1 MASNYG
7 VPVVIDQEGVVLDV
21 ESTAVSTT
29 GGGTSIDKMSPMET
43 MKEVFFEIRDG
54 INYMVDIMAEG
65 LELEKER
72 FRKEGLA
79 GQNKAIVSGNTDP
92 EPKVKP
98 SGGDGDILSALK
110 EALSGIGGAGMGLLG
125 IAGLIAAYFVFNALS
140 DSLAKLL
147 APILEFL
154 GETLIPNL
162 KELNE
167 IITSHPGGY
176 WALLGA
182 TGLVFTLGEVFGIKG
197 SLNKLFTSISKFART
212 AFIDDIDFRT
222 NIGKTWAG
230 KISRA
235 IYGTK
240 SGKGGLIPGL
250 NRFFTGLGNSI
261 RTTWYPDDALKVIKG
276 LMPQWARSI
285 NSGLFGTK
293 AGPPGSGQL
302 AKAGIIGRVG
312 QIFASIGAAIKGI
325 FTAGPVGKA
334 LGTIKRI
341 TTRFGRVMA
350 RIGRIVTNTLGFI
363 SKISGLSAFLKLG
376 LAFVKT
382 IPVIGQIVMIVQ
394 GIFGYIAGFV
404 KGFKTEGI
412 VGAILGGIMGAYDA
426 VVGSFLNL
434 IFDIVGWV
442 LKKFGLE
449 SLGEWFQKADFTI
462 GKFFGAFMSF
472 FNMIAKLG
480 VALAKGAFAAVKAI
494 GLGGESPK
502 EAFTRKFSSVMNEK
516 SDSADEIQAKFEGA
530 KVFSSSSGAND
541 EAAANLQ
548 LNKVDTGKALENVT
562 MENMYDNEAIKKQMQ
577 TGISMPVTSMTGG
590 ATNVSNNSTT
600 TTGFSSTHSD
610 DIAKTL
616 TEIYSE

>member
-21 ESTAVSTT
+21 QSTAVSTT
-29 GGGTSIDKMSPMET
+29 GGSTSIDKMSPMET

-125 IAGLIAAYFVFNALS
+125 IAGLISAYLLFNALS

-182 TGLVFTLGEVFGIKG
+182 TGLIFTLDEVFGIKG

-222 NIGKTWAG
+222 KIGKTWAG

-240 SGKGGLIPGL
+240 GGRGGLIPGL
-250 NRFFTGLGNSI
+250 NKFFTGLGNSI
-261 RTTWYPDDALKVIKG
+261 RSSFSSSAALKTIKG
-276 LMPQWARSI
+276 LTPQWAKSI
-285 NSGLFGTK
+285 NSGLFGVK
-293 AGPPGSGQL
+293 AGPPGSGAV
-302 AKAGIIGRVG
+302 AKAGLIGRVG
-312 QIFASIGAAIKGI
+312 QIFTALGGAIKGI
-325 FTAGPVGKA
+325 FTAGPVSKA
-334 LGTIKRI
+334 LTSISKI
-341 TTRFGRVMA
+341 TAAFGRVMA
-350 RIGRIVTNTLGFI
+350 RVAKTVTKTLGFV

-376 LAFVKT
+376 LAFAKA
-382 IPVIGQIVMIVQ
+382 IPIVGQIIMVVQ
-394 GIFGYIAGFV
+394 GLFGFV
-404 KGFKTEGI
+404 TGAIKGFKTEGI
-412 VGAILGGIMGAYDA
+412 FGLIIGGLIGLFDGLI
-426 VVGSFLNL
+426 GSFLNL
-434 IFDIVGWV
+434 IFDIVGWI

-449 SLGEWFQKADFTI
+449 GL
-462 GKFFGAFMSF
+462 GKFFSDMDFTLGRFFGAIMGF
-472 FNMIAKLG
+472 FKLIGKIGKAIAKASLSAIG
-480 VALAKGAFAAVKAI
+480 AI

-502 EAFTRKFSSVMNEK
+502 EAFMRKFTSVMSEK
-516 SDSADEIQAKFEGA
+516 SASSEEMQARYDAPSIADTATDN
-530 KVFSSSSGAND
+530 SGASD
-541 EAAANLQ
+541 ELKLKQAE
-548 LNKVDTGKALENVT
+548 LNKKGSTLNEL
-562 MENMYDNEAIKKQMQ
+562 NMDNIYDKSAAEMPDMNFNQFAQ
-577 TGISMPVTSMTGG
+577 TGAT
-590 ATNVSNNSTT
+590 TNVSNNSTT

>member
-29 GGGTSIDKMSPMET
+29 GGSTSIDKMSPMET

-125 IAGLIAAYFVFNALS
+125 IAGLISAYLLFNALS

-182 TGLVFTLGEVFGIKG
+182 TGLIFTLDEVFGIKG

-222 NIGKTWAG
+222 KIGKTWAG

-240 SGKGGLIPGL
+240 GGRGGLIPGL
-250 NRFFTGLGNSI
+250 NKFFTGLGNSI
-261 RTTWYPDDALKVIKG
+261 RSSFSSSAALKTIKG
-276 LMPQWARSI
+276 LTPQWAKSI
-285 NSGLFGTK
+285 NSGLFGVK
-293 AGPPGSGQL
+293 AGPPGSGAV
-302 AKAGIIGRVG
+302 AKAGLIGRVG
-312 QIFASIGAAIKGI
+312 QIFTALGGAIKGI
-325 FTAGPVGKA
+325 FTAGPVSKA
-334 LGTIKRI
+334 LTSISKI
-341 TTRFGRVMA
+341 TAAFGRVMA
-350 RIGRIVTNTLGFI
+350 RVAKTVTKTLGFV

-376 LAFVKT
+376 LAFAKA
-382 IPVIGQIVMIVQ
+382 IPIVGQIIMVVQ
-394 GIFGYIAGFV
+394 GLFGFV
-404 KGFKTEGI
+404 TGAIKGFKTEGI
-412 VGAILGGIMGAYDA
+412 FGLIIGGLIGLFDGLI
-426 VVGSFLNL
+426 GSFLNL
-434 IFDIVGWV
+434 IFDIVGWI

-449 SLGEWFQKADFTI
+449 GL
-462 GKFFGAFMSF
+462 GKFFSDMDFTLGRFFGAIMGF
-472 FNMIAKLG
+472 FKLIGKIGKAIAKASLSAIG
-480 VALAKGAFAAVKAI
+480 AI

-502 EAFTRKFSSVMNEK
+502 EAFMRKFTSVMSEK
-516 SDSADEIQAKFEGA
+516 SASSEEMQARYDAPSIADTATDN
-530 KVFSSSSGAND
+530 SGASD
-541 EAAANLQ
+541 ELKLKQAE
-548 LNKVDTGKALENVT
+548 LNKKGSTLNEL
-562 MENMYDNEAIKKQMQ
+562 NMDNIYDKSAAEMPDMNFNQFAQ
-577 TGISMPVTSMTGG
+577 TGAT
-590 ATNVSNNSTT
+590 TNVSNNSTT

-610 DIAKTL
+610 DIARTL

>member
-222 NIGKTWAG
+222 KIGKTWAG

-240 SGKGGLIPGL
+240 GGRGGLIPGL
-250 NRFFTGLGNSI
+250 NKFFTGLGNSI
-261 RTTWYPDDALKVIKG
+261 RSSFSSSAALKTIKG
-276 LMPQWARSI
+276 LTPQWAKSI
-285 NSGLFGTK
+285 NSGLFGVK
-293 AGPPGSGQL
+293 AGPPGSGAV
-302 AKAGIIGRVG
+302 AKAGLIGRVG
-312 QIFASIGAAIKGI
+312 QIFTALGGAIKGI
-325 FTAGPVGKA
+325 FTAGPVSKA
-334 LGTIKRI
+334 LTSISKI
-341 TTRFGRVMA
+341 TAAFGRVMA
-350 RIGRIVTNTLGFI
+350 RVAKTVTKTLGFV

-376 LAFVKT
+376 LAFAKA
-382 IPVIGQIVMIVQ
+382 IPIVGQIIMVVQ
-394 GIFGYIAGFV
+394 GLFGFV
-404 KGFKTEGI
+404 TGAIKGFKTEGI
-412 VGAILGGIMGAYDA
+412 FGLIIGGLIGLFDGLI
-426 VVGSFLNL
+426 GSFLNL
-434 IFDIVGWV
+434 IFDIVGWI

-449 SLGEWFQKADFTI
+449 GL
-462 GKFFGAFMSF
+462 GKFFSDMDFTLGRFFGAIMGF
-472 FNMIAKLG
+472 FKLIGKIGKAIAKASLSAIG
-480 VALAKGAFAAVKAI
+480 AI

-502 EAFTRKFSSVMNEK
+502 EAFMRKFTSVMSEK
-516 SDSADEIQAKFEGA
+516 SASSEEMQARYDAPSIADTATDN
-530 KVFSSSSGAND
+530 SGASD
-541 EAAANLQ
+541 ELKLKQAE
-548 LNKVDTGKALENVT
+548 LNKKGSTLNEL
-562 MENMYDNEAIKKQMQ
+562 NMDNIYDKSAAEMPDMNFNQFAQ
-577 TGISMPVTSMTGG
+577 TGAT
-590 ATNVSNNSTT
+590 TNVSNNSTT

>member
-182 TGLVFTLGEVFGIKG
+182 TGLIFTLDEVFGIKG

-222 NIGKTWAG
+222 KIGKTWAG

-240 SGKGGLIPGL
+240 GGRGGLIPGL
-250 NRFFTGLGNSI
+250 NKFFTGLGNSI
-261 RTTWYPDDALKVIKG
+261 RSSFSSSAALKTIKG
-276 LMPQWARSI
+276 LTPQWAKSI
-285 NSGLFGTK
+285 NSGLFGVK
-293 AGPPGSGQL
+293 AGPPGSGAV
-302 AKAGIIGRVG
+302 AKAGLIGRVG
-312 QIFASIGAAIKGI
+312 QIFTALGGAIKGI
-325 FTAGPVGKA
+325 FTAGPVSKA
-334 LGTIKRI
+334 LTSISKI
-341 TTRFGRVMA
+341 TAAFGRVMA
-350 RIGRIVTNTLGFI
+350 RVAKTVTKTLGFV

-376 LAFVKT
+376 LAFAKA
-382 IPVIGQIVMIVQ
+382 IPIVGQIIMVVQ
-394 GIFGYIAGFV
+394 GLFGFV
-404 KGFKTEGI
+404 TGAIKGFKTEGI
-412 VGAILGGIMGAYDA
+412 FGLIIGGLIGLFDGLI
-426 VVGSFLNL
+426 GSFLNL
-434 IFDIVGWV
+434 IFDIVGWI

-449 SLGEWFQKADFTI
+449 GL
-462 GKFFGAFMSF
+462 GKFFSDMDFTLGRFFGAIMGF
-472 FNMIAKLG
+472 FKLIGKIGKAIAKASLSAIG
-480 VALAKGAFAAVKAI
+480 AI

-502 EAFTRKFSSVMNEK
+502 EAFMRKFTSVMSEK
-516 SDSADEIQAKFEGA
+516 SASSEEMQARYDAPSIADTATDN
-530 KVFSSSSGAND
+530 SGASD
-541 EAAANLQ
+541 ELKLKQAE
-548 LNKVDTGKALENVT
+548 LNKKGSTLNEL
-562 MENMYDNEAIKKQMQ
+562 NMDNIYDKSAAEMPDMNFNQFAQ
-577 TGISMPVTSMTGG
+577 TGAT
-590 ATNVSNNSTT
+590 TNVSNNSTT

>member
-125 IAGLIAAYFVFNALS
+125 IAGLISAYLLFNALS

-182 TGLVFTLGEVFGIKG
+182 TGLIFTLDEVFGIKG

-222 NIGKTWAG
+222 KIGKTWAG

-240 SGKGGLIPGL
+240 GGRGGLIPGL
-250 NRFFTGLGNSI
+250 NKFFTGLGNSI
-261 RTTWYPDDALKVIKG
+261 RSSFSSSAALKTIKG
-276 LMPQWARSI
+276 LTPQWAKSI
-285 NSGLFGTK
+285 NSGLFGVK
-293 AGPPGSGQL
+293 AGPPGSGAV
-302 AKAGIIGRVG
+302 AKAGLIGRVG
-312 QIFASIGAAIKGI
+312 QIFTALGGAIKGI
-325 FTAGPVGKA
+325 FTAGPVSKA
-334 LGTIKRI
+334 LTSISKI
-341 TTRFGRVMA
+341 TAAFGRVMA
-350 RIGRIVTNTLGFI
+350 RVAKTVTKTLGFV

-376 LAFVKT
+376 LAFAKA
-382 IPVIGQIVMIVQ
+382 IPIVGQIIMVVQ
-394 GIFGYIAGFV
+394 GLFGFV
-404 KGFKTEGI
+404 TGAIKGFKTEGI
-412 VGAILGGIMGAYDA
+412 FGLIIGGLIGLFDGLI
-426 VVGSFLNL
+426 GSFLNL
-434 IFDIVGWV
+434 IFDIVGWI

-449 SLGEWFQKADFTI
+449 GL
-462 GKFFGAFMSF
+462 GKFFSDMDFTLGRFFGAIMGF
-472 FNMIAKLG
+472 FKLIGKIGKAIAKASLSAIG
-480 VALAKGAFAAVKAI
+480 AI

-502 EAFTRKFSSVMNEK
+502 EAFMRKFTSVMSEK
-516 SDSADEIQAKFEGA
+516 SASSEEMQARYDAPSIADTATDN
-530 KVFSSSSGAND
+530 SGASD
-541 EAAANLQ
+541 ELKLKQAE
-548 LNKVDTGKALENVT
+548 LNKKGSTLNEL
-562 MENMYDNEAIKKQMQ
+562 NMDNIYDKSAAEMPDMNFNQFAQ
-577 TGISMPVTSMTGG
+577 TGAT
-590 ATNVSNNSTT
+590 TNVSNNSTT